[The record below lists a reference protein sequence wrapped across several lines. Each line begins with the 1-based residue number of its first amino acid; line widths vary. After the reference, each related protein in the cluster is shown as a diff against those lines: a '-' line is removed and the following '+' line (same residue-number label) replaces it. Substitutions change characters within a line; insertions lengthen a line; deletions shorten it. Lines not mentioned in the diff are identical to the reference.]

1 MSEKITPQETTS
13 EATPPN
19 KSDALFDSLIS
30 ETTTNPRRYV
40 DKKESKQGLFSTHSH
55 DGVQDLRL
63 LSYDTSDSPQE
74 NSTSTFTIIRKRA
87 DWTYWFYSN
96 ESSSKEERVAR
107 NDSLD
112 NMDDSAFTE
121 VTEDEIL
128 PLLEKFEQRVNE
140 GKQQEQ
146 TEKLERIKK
155 AADSAQNIEESP
167 EDGLKDLV

>member
-1 MSEKITPQETTS
+1 
-13 EATPPN
+13 
-19 KSDALFDSLIS
+19 
-30 ETTTNPRRYV
+30 
-40 DKKESKQGLFSTHSH
+40 
-55 DGVQDLRL
+55 
-63 LSYDTSDSPQE
+63 
-74 NSTSTFTIIRKRA
+74 
-87 DWTYWFYSN
+87 
-96 ESSSKEERVAR
+96 
-107 NDSLD
+107 
-112 NMDDSAFTE
+112 MDDSAFTE